1 MKDDCPDMKN
11 KDRTASSGRN
21 KSRIPDCPGDPA
33 FFFLRPTDFSQ
44 RRKAGGVIL
53 KEEIAGWDSEK
64 KKLKQKLKYLEPYD
78 KNGNLTKETKRNPD
92 SSGLP
97 LL

>member
-33 FFFLRPTDFSQ
+33 FFFYGRQIF
-44 RRKAGGVIL
+44 L
-53 KEEIAGWDSEK
+53 KEERPAGLFSK
-64 KKLKQKLKYLEPYD
+64 KKLPD
-78 KNGNLTKETKRNPD
+78 GIRKRRN
-92 SSGLP
+92 
-97 LL
+97 

>member
-33 FFFLRPTDFSQ
+33 FFFYGRQIF
-44 RRKAGGVIL
+44 L

-64 KKLKQKLKYLEPYD
+64 KKLKQKLKYLEPCD